1 MIYDVCVILLC
12 VICGVWY
19 MRVVCDDVD
28 DEMMVVD
35 VNDDDVDDEMMMR

>member
-19 MRVVCDDVD
+19 MRVVCDDVVCVV
-28 DEMMVVD
+28 MMLCVC
-35 VNDDDVDDEMMMR
+35 DDVCVVIMCV